1 MKNDLKRVLSTI
13 TLFSL
18 AIFISCA
25 TEPTKA
31 TTDSHQGFSRKMG
44 YNDYFKVV
52 INKMDRGEYKPLM
65 RIIGDSGL
73 YDAVYFDVEIQNIH
87 KNKDMIAYSAVFRL
101 MTDGG
106 THIDCCAIGWEG
118 AFDGDIGVTKSN
130 ILEPGTKKTGAIG
143 FPLKKTSNPT
153 KLIFDPSLL
162 DIPGEKIIFDLR

>member
-1 MKNDLKRVLSTI
+1 MKKILKIVLSTI

-18 AIFISCA
+18 VIFISCA

-31 TTDSHQGFSRKMG
+31 PTDSYKGFSTKTG
-44 YNDYFKVV
+44 SNEYFKVV
-52 INKMDRGEYKPLM
+52 LKNMDRGEYKPLM
-65 RIIGDSGL
+65 RIIGDSRL
-73 YDAVYFDVEIQNIH
+73 YDAVYFDVEVQNIH
-87 KNKDMIAYSAVFRL
+87 KNKDMIAYEDVFRL
-101 MTDGG
+101 ITDEG

-118 AFDGDIGVTKSN
+118 SFDGDIGETKSN
-130 ILEPGTKKTGAIG
+130 LLEPGTKKNGAIG